1 MEVLIAASS
10 TALILG
16 LSFGA
21 SACMLSCIPT
31 LGMTILT
38 EQGGSHS
45 TMRLAARFNAGRW
58 LGYSI
63 LGVVSSAIGASITQG
78 INAQHAGWVF
88 GSLLVFSGL
97 MLWRRAARFSC
108 GKHGKKA
115 DSIFKGSMF
124 GMGLGMS
131 LTPCAPLA
139 AVCASAAASGSVGA
153 GLLLGASF
161 GLGAIIPAQLALG
174 YGLGAAGQQIRT
186 QLSMQ
191 AGRLGCIGGSAM
203 ILMGAAVMGGMLQ
216 L

>member
-1 MEVLIAASS
+1 MEILAVASL
-10 TALILG
+10 TALVLG

-31 LGMTILT
+31 LGMALLS
-38 EQGGSHS
+38 EHGGASS
-45 TMRLAARFNAGRW
+45 TMKLAARFNAGRW

-63 LGVVSSAIGASITQG
+63 LGAISAAIGASITQG

-88 GSLLVFSGL
+88 GTLLVFAGL
-97 MLWRRAARFSC
+97 MLWRRSSRFSC
-108 GKHGKKA
+108 GKHGKKEEGM
-115 DSIFKGSMF
+115 FKGSMF

-131 LTPCAPLA
+131 LTPCVPLA

-153 GLLLGASF
+153 GFMLGASF
-161 GLGAIIPAQLALG
+161 GLGAVIPAQLALG
-174 YGLGAAGQQIRT
+174 YGLGAASQQMRM

-191 AGRLGCIGGSAM
+191 AGRLGRIGGS
-203 ILMGAAVMGGMLQ
+203 VMMLIGGGVLFGLIQ